1 MPIFFL
7 VKKSYLSEKIEI
19 PECAQYCPIS
29 DAVVPVLPISDSLA
43 LVGQVVEPPA
53 GTGGGF
59 SSTAVGKSWAIASH
73 YTVSAG
79 THL

>member
-1 MPIFFL
+1 MI
-7 VKKSYLSEKIEI
+7 LS
-19 PECAQYCPIS
+19 
-29 DAVVPVLPISDSLA
+29 DTMVPVLPTSDFVA
-43 LVGQVVEPPA
+43 PVGQVVEPPA